1 MKKNVRLGA
10 IAAAAMLAF
19 VFTGCQQPATG
30 GDNGNEE
37 KTVVV
42 KDGDGNEITVEKS
55 GETKSVDISA
65 EDFGAVLSWKE
76 EEKSYATTSTVEFEE
91 APKKGDELSVD
102 VEFTLTATDVEAVN
116 GSFIVTDENGKTYKT
131 EATALTVTSNADA
144 EGLVT
149 VKGTVKGVSAVN
161 AEKVDLDLEVKIAND
176 TEGNAIIAAES
187 GNGIT
192 EEGKYFKAETDSKG
206 IKVTLADKLP
216 IQSYQ
221 TVSVSVEGVPLSA
234 TVSESEY
241 KQDGKRVI
249 IFPFVEKDK
258 TYYLHFGCNMIADD
272 VGTGE
277 YFTETIKCT
286 AGGGVDY
293 KEYLDTEVLANASM
307 TLEYSPD
314 KEKYFSGTYK
324 LSSTDII
331 KKADAFSKAEIG
343 FNFNLGYMDYT
354 PKGSWWT
361 GSDDHIDLLGE
372 YKEETPYTIAGWAP
386 SDVPSKAQWAKFD
399 NSIAVAADVSFT
411 FKDYGNFGMAC
422 GRVQQSINNP
432 RKVPTEAEAF
442 ADGIKNVKT
451 FISSED
457 DLLKAIKDAVT
468 ETMISAMGPGRS
480 ATSSEAAVKQG
491 KEFVKA
497 VYEQFLALNKSLA
510 GVEDPSK
517 VKFKV
522 DFDKTI
528 DVGAM
533 SAMEWK
539 SAISDTFD
547 FVYNDLL
554 KYPNYDWNGQVKSE
568 LNPIYKMEESVR
580 GSIYEAKWSDEEPV
594 FASLNDFYDFLDEV
608 LLLKQFYFNTKADID
623 FDYSK
628 IAADNTTKIGDAA
641 LDVKVALAALD
652 VNKFLKKIGAPV
664 EVPVNALSLAFAGNL
679 DFGAAYSDIAA
690 IMEMTEEASKA
701 SKENAEFTPDFS
713 KLKDLAYKLNGELEL
728 KAALCT
734 KDGLGGIVS
743 VDASYNMDV
752 DKLIKI
758 AGEAKELNEDNPEE
772 ILKFA
777 DDVVSVKVS
786 VSDGNTETFSKS
798 YKPTDLYTL
807 ISAQFTE

>member
-1 MKKNVRLGA
+1 
-10 IAAAAMLAF
+10 ML
-19 VFTGCQQPATG
+19 
-30 GDNGNEE
+30 
-37 KTVVV
+37 
-42 KDGDGNEITVEKS
+42 
-55 GETKSVDISA
+55 
-65 EDFGAVLSWKE
+65 L
-76 EEKSYATTSTVEFEE
+76 
-91 APKKGDELSVD
+91 
-102 VEFTLTATDVEAVN
+102 
-116 GSFIVTDENGKTYKT
+116 
-131 EATALTVTSNADA
+131 
-144 EGLVT
+144 
-149 VKGTVKGVSAVN
+149 
-161 AEKVDLDLEVKIAND
+161 
-176 TEGNAIIAAES
+176 
-187 GNGIT
+187 
-192 EEGKYFKAETDSKG
+192 
-206 IKVTLADKLP
+206 
-216 IQSYQ
+216 
-221 TVSVSVEGVPLSA
+221 
-234 TVSESEY
+234 
-241 KQDGKRVI
+241 
-249 IFPFVEKDK
+249 
-258 TYYLHFGCNMIADD
+258 
-272 VGTGE
+272 
-277 YFTETIKCT
+277 
-286 AGGGVDY
+286 
-293 KEYLDTEVLANASM
+293 
-307 TLEYSPD
+307 
-314 KEKYFSGTYK
+314 
-324 LSSTDII
+324 
-331 KKADAFSKAEIG
+331 IG
-343 FNFNLGYMDYT
+343 YINYT

-399 NSIAVAADVSFT
+399 NSIAAGADVSFT
-411 FKDYGNFGMAC
+411 FKDYDGNFGMPC

-451 FISSED
+451 FISSEE

-468 ETMISAMGPGRS
+468 KMWIPLPVMDPGRS
-480 ATSSEAAVKQG
+480 ATSSEDAVKQG
-491 KEFVKA
+491 KQFVKA
-497 VYEQFLALNKSLA
+497 VYEQFLALNKSLV

-539 SAISDTFD
+539 SAISDTID
-547 FVYNDLL
+547 FLYINLL
-554 KYPNYDWNGQVKSE
+554 KYPDYYDWGGPVKSE
-568 LNPIYKMEESVR
+568 LNPIYKLEDSVR
-580 GSIYEAKWSDEEPV
+580 SRINEAKWDGGEPV

-652 VNKFLKKIGAPV
+652 VNKVLKKIGAPV

-690 IMEMTEEASKA
+690 IMEMTEESSEADKA
-701 SKENAEFTPDFS
+701 GTEYTPDFS

-758 AGEAKELNEDNPEE
+758 AGKSKELNEDNPEE
-772 ILKFA
+772 ILKIA

-786 VSDGNTETFSKS
+786 VSDGNKETFSKS

>member
-19 VFTGCQQPATG
+19 VFTGCPQPATD

-76 EEKSYATTSTVEFEE
+76 EEKSYATSSTVEFEE

-192 EEGKYFKAETDSKG
+192 ENGKYFKAETDSKG
-206 IKVTLADKLP
+206 IKVTLADELP

-221 TVSVSVEGVPLSA
+221 TVSVSVEGVPLHA

-307 TLEYSPD
+307 TLEYSPA

-343 FNFNLGYMDYT
+343 FAFNLGYMDYT

-361 GSDDHIDLLGE
+361 GSDNQINLLGE
-372 YKEETPYTIAGWAP
+372 YKEETPYAIAGWAP

-399 NSIAVAADVSFT
+399 NSIAAAADVSFT

-432 RKVPTEAEAF
+432 RKLPTEAEAF

-451 FISSED
+451 FISSEE

-510 GVEDPSK
+510 GVKDPSK

-547 FVYNDLL
+547 FLYNNLL

-580 GSIYEAKWSDEEPV
+580 GSIDEAKWEGREPV

-664 EVPVNALSLAFAGNL
+664 EVPVNALSIAFAGNL

-690 IMEMTEEASKA
+690 IMEMEEESSEADKTGTEY
-701 SKENAEFTPDFS
+701 TPDFS
-713 KLKDLAYKLNGELEL
+713 KLKDLAYKLNGDLGL

-758 AGEAKELNEDNPEE
+758 AGKSKEINSGNTEE
-772 ILKFA
+772 ILKIA

-807 ISAQFTE
+807 ISAQFPE